1 MRLCVSSP
9 SWRPPGTAAAPRA
22 PPTRAAAAS
31 RAAGAEMRWWMR
43 PRSGGPRAARASRRA
58 ALVEE
63 RRVHATVVGE
73 LRVERDREQRA
84 LARGD
89 RVAVARGEDLDRRAV
104 LGDPGGADEHRPDGT
119 A

>member
-1 MRLCVSSP
+1 MTWSMR
-9 SWRPPGTAAAPRA
+9 T
-22 PPTRAAAAS
+22 
-31 RAAGAEMRWWMR
+31 
-43 PRSGGPRAARASRRA
+43 RSGRRRAARASRRA
-58 ALVEE
+58 DLVEE

-89 RVAVARGEDLDRRAV
+89 RVAVDRGEDLDRRAV

-119 A
+119 AVDSGQVEIGLERVQLAPERVALGDDV